1 MWRGVVSLKEKRM
14 TIFELMTK
22 FSTEEICRL
31 DFKRRRES
39 HGVNCK
45 KCGCSKQYW
54 LKSKWQWQC
63 SNCNFRTGLR
73 SGSFMEHS
81 KLPFLTWYR
90 AMILFSFSKKGLS
103 AKEIQ
108 RQLKSARY
116 ESVWSMVHRL
126 RKAMSKAN
134 KQTKLSGT
142 IEFDEGYFSVGTKS
156 FKYNKRG
163 RGSKKKAKVAV
174 MAESIPLEN
183 VVTGKKFNWLGNF
196 KMEVI
201 DGHGKNKIDQLLE
214 NKIVKNSVLITDKS
228 TSYNGLEM
236 NFEHYSSLSSD
247 HTTANTLKWVHIG
260 ISNAKRKLLGINHT
274 IKKEYLQGYLDEFCF
289 KINRRKQHG
298 NMMFHLLD
306 SVSLNYW

>member
-1 MWRGVVSLKEKRM
+1 MS
-14 TIFELMTK
+14 K
-22 FSTEEICRL
+22 FTTEEICRQ
-31 DFKRRRES
+31 DFKLRRES
-39 HGVNCK
+39 YGIICK
-45 KCGCSKQYW
+45 KCDCRKHYW

-63 SNCNFRTGLR
+63 SDCDFRTGLR

-81 KLPFLTWYR
+81 KLPFLKWYH

-108 RQLKSARY
+108 RQLKSTRY
-116 ESVWSMVHRL
+116 ESVWSMVHRI

-142 IEFDEGYFSVGTKS
+142 VEFDEGYFSINTRNL
-156 FKYNKRG
+156 KYNKRG

-183 VVTGKKFNWLGNF
+183 IHTGKTYNWLGNF

-201 DGHGKNKIDQLLE
+201 EGHEKNKIDQLLDD
-214 NKIVKNSVLITDKS
+214 KIVKNSVLITDKS
-228 TSYNGLEM
+228 SSYNGLEM
-236 NFEHYSSLSSD
+236 SFDHYSSLSTD
-247 HTTANTLKWVHIG
+247 HTIANTLKWVHIG

-289 KINRRKQHG
+289 KINRRKEHG

-306 SVSLNYW
+306 AVSLNYW